1 MKQTI
6 KLSILIFSMF
16 FISCKETK
24 PTLEKKIIN
33 VYSGNYEIK
42 SLNTQQLKRK
52 LFFKIDSNENKI
64 SGKTDCNTYFGNY
77 VVTNTHK
84 LEIEPLG
91 VTKMFC
97 EDNVME
103 VESKLFKAFSDTN
116 TFNFDNNMLTFF
128 NKEGDLIIRAYK
140 MTN

>member
-1 MKQTI
+1 
-6 KLSILIFSMF
+6 
-16 FISCKETK
+16 
-24 PTLEKKIIN
+24 
-33 VYSGNYEIK
+33 
-42 SLNTQQLKRK
+42 
-52 LFFKIDSNENKI
+52 
-64 SGKTDCNTYFGNY
+64 
-77 VVTNTHK
+77 
-84 LEIEPLG
+84 
-91 VTKMFC
+91 MFC